1 MRLVVLQ
8 LWEPAVIP
16 DWVVAFQQVMQ
27 ILSVVVG
34 VFIAYQAYR
43 GYQRNESR
51 PMLFI
56 ALGFVL
62 VLAVPFC
69 LFVLYGVLSALP
81 VTAVIVG
88 SQLSQVSGLLAIL
101 YALRMP
107 A

>member
-1 MRLVVLQ
+1 M
-8 LWEPAVIP
+8 PP
-16 DWVVAFQQVMQ
+16 DWVVMFQQVTQ
-27 ILSVVVG
+27 ILSVIIG

-43 GYQRNESR
+43 GYQRNKSR

-56 ALGFVL
+56 ALGFVF

-69 LFVLYGVLSALP
+69 IFLLYGLLPGIP
-81 VTAVIVG
+81 VTAVIVT

-101 YALRMP
+101 YALWMP

>member
-1 MRLVVLQ
+1 MRPVVLQ
-8 LWEPAVIP
+8 LSQPAAFP
-16 DWVVAFQQVMQ
+16 DWVVTFQQAMQ
-27 ILSVVVG
+27 ILSVVIG

-43 GYQRNESR
+43 GYKRNESR

-56 ALGFVL
+56 AIGFVL
-62 VLAVPFC
+62 VLAIPFC
-69 LFVLYGVLSALP
+69 LFVLYGVLSVLP
-81 VTAVIVG
+81 VAAVVVG